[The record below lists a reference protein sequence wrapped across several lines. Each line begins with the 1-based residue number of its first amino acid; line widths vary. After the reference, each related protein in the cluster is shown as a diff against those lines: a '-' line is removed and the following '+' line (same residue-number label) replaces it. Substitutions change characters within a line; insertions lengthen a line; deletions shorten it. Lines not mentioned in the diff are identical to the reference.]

1 MRDKIYQDDW
11 LYSAL
16 KPIVDWCTWN
26 GYRKTCIHGKE
37 NIPTDG
43 AILLTPNH
51 CNTLMDALVML
62 RTQRRQTVF
71 GARADIFNK
80 PFIAKLMY
88 FLRILPMVRQ
98 RDGLRNVLKNKDT
111 QETIVET
118 LENNVRFCMYPEG
131 THRTKHSLQALG
143 KGAFRAALAAN
154 EKFGDQKP
162 IYIVPV
168 GIEYGDY
175 FRYRSSALVNF
186 GEAINV
192 TEFIK
197 GLDTDN
203 EAQMMDALRKELAER
218 MSRLITFIKADETY
232 DSKWALTK
240 MVAMNRR
247 RVYGEFGTDLYEE
260 MTYNREIVAGIEAA
274 CESEPE
280 KMEEILKDAAE
291 FEAKRK
297 KKGISLYSFK
307 KKKHPVLSA
316 IGKGFAALLGLPYFA
331 FSAAASLPMITANE
345 IIRAK
350 VRDKAFRNTVSLGV
364 KLAMT
369 LILFPTYAALGFC
382 LAPWWAALAF
392 MLLWLPSF
400 GYFYDYIEGCRRWI
414 SDIKLLKNKK
424 LYKEFKS
431 ILKKYKNL

>member
-26 GYRKTCIHGKE
+26 GYRKTSIHGKE

-51 CNTLMDALVML
+51 CNTLMDALVIL
-62 RTQRRQTVF
+62 RTQRKQTVF
-71 GARADIFNK
+71 GARADLFNNS
-80 PFIAKLMY
+80 FIAKLM
-88 FLRILPMVRQ
+88 FFVRILPMVRQ

-118 LENNVRFCMYPEG
+118 LEHGVRFCMFPEG
-131 THRTKHSLQALG
+131 KHRTKHSLQMLA
-143 KGAFRAALAAN
+143 KGAFRAAIAAN
-154 EKFGDQKP
+154 NKFGDERP

-175 FRYRSSALVNF
+175 FRYRSTHLINY
-186 GEAINV
+186 GKPINV

-232 DSKWALTK
+232 DGKWALTK

-280 KMEEILKDAAE
+280 KMEGILKDASE

-331 FSAAASLPMITANE
+331 FSAVASLPMITANE

-400 GYFYDYIEGCRRWI
+400 GYFYDYVEACRRWF
-414 SDIKLLKNKK
+414 SDIRLLGNKK
-424 LYKEFKS
+424 MYKEFKH
-431 ILKKYKNL
+431 ILKKYKKL